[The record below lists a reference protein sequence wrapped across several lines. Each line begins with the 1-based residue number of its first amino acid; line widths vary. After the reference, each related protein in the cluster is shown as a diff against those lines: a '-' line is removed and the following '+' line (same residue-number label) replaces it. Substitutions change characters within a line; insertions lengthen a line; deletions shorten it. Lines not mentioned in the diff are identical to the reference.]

1 MKDLGISNVCSER
14 LFARHDSVISHTFIS
29 AITTRARPGQT
40 RKKKKDQTRKK
51 KKKKLS
57 VGRGGIAEVLAPAL
71 SLLRVNS
78 PYVRESIFSQ
88 AWDL

>member
-40 RKKKKDQTRKK
+40 RKKRSNQKK
-51 KKKKLS
+51 KRNS
-57 VGRGGIAEVLAPAL
+57 AWVGER
-71 SLLRVNS
+71 LLKS
-78 PYVRESIFSQ
+78 
-88 AWDL
+88 

>member
-40 RKKKKDQTRKK
+40 RKKKIKPE

-57 VGRGGIAEVLAPAL
+57 MGRGGIAEVLAPAVG
-71 SLLRVNS
+71 LLRVNS
-78 PYVRESIFSQ
+78 P
-88 AWDL
+88 